1 MTYLTGF
8 RCRNKKILFGSIYY
22 FNILYI

>member
-8 RCRNKKILFGSIYY
+8 RCQNKKILFRSIYY
-22 FNILYI
+22 FNILHI

>member
-1 MTYLTGF
+1 MRYLTGF
-8 RCRNKKILFGSIYY
+8 RCQNKKILFGSIYY